1 MRLPFVRGQ
10 ALDPAQQGRE
20 GAYLG
25 LSKHHLSGQAPT
37 PSAARMQWSQSCDR
51 HPALAMHAQVRPLIN
66 RHATGAAAVNA
77 GEGAHSWSAG
87 NLHPAGGR
95 SCCPVCGRR
104 SRIRPARCLAAVRSP
119 RRSRSDAEPGPGLGR
134 ATRSGSGRSTPE
146 GSAGSDRLNLAGST
160 SLTDDA
166 GVNSR
171 LIVRHAVENGQRRP
185 SRVGRPGGRNPRLLA
200 FEPLV

>member
-1 MRLPFVRGQ
+1 VLP
-10 ALDPAQQGRE
+10 
-20 GAYLG
+20 G
-25 LSKHHLSGQAPT
+25 LR
-37 PSAARMQWSQSCDR
+37 SAFT
-51 HPALAMHAQVRPLIN
+51 N
-66 RHATGAAAVNA
+66 
-77 GEGAHSWSAG
+77 
-87 NLHPAGGR
+87 PAGTLPR
-95 SCCPVCGRR
+95 RR
-104 SRIRPARCLAAVRSP
+104 SIPASVAA
-119 RRSRSDAEPGPGLGR
+119 DAEPEPGLGR
-134 ATRSGSGRSTPE
+134 ATRSGSGRSTPG